1 VAKGQ
6 QIASQAIAECWQYGA
21 AVRYKSRQ
29 GCLMTEQ
36 CEHPFEMQVTM
47 MLTGFKFCGQC
58 KATLRESYD
67 DE

>member
-1 VAKGQ
+1 
-6 QIASQAIAECWQYGA
+6 
-21 AVRYKSRQ
+21 
-29 GCLMTEQ
+29 MTEK